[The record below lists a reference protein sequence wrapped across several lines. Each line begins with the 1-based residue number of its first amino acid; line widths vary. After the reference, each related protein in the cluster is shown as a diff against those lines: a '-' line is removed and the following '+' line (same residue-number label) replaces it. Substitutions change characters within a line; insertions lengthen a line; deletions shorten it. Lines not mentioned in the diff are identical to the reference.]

1 MSQTLNNV
9 YNDVSFA
16 LHLHSEAMARL
27 QEQMATGSRIN
38 RASDSPSDAYTVLE
52 LSSQKNALENFIDRI
67 SEVSGT
73 LQLSSGVIA
82 DAMSELAE
90 VRTRMTQITNGI
102 YTQEQRER
110 AAEGID
116 DTLEHIVLLAN
127 TKYMNQYIFAGS
139 DTGSPPYVIERTN
152 GQITAVTY
160 QGNFENQMVEVAP
173 GVQASQFRIG
183 QDVFCSND
191 RSEPVFSG
199 DTGAGPGTGT
209 ASVCGDVWLTVIHD
223 GSNYKLSIDDGASWV
238 TVPVGGDA
246 NQAVTDSRTG
256 KVLYVD
262 STQIN
267 STGVELVRV
276 PGTYDVF
283 GALISIRNLLANERG
298 LSQAQLQELGLESI
312 ASIEELDNLLARAQ
326 ISAGSKVGY
335 LENLTDS
342 LKNLTYSAED
352 EVARLEDA
360 DIAQVAMDL
369 ARQEVLYQM
378 SLAVAGRIM
387 SISLL
392 DFIG

>member
-27 QEQMATGSRIN
+27 QEQVATGSRIN

-256 KVLYVD
+256 KALYVD

-283 GALISIRNLLANERG
+283 SALISIRDLLANERG

-392 DFIG
+392 DFIR

>member
-38 RASDSPSDAYTVLE
+38 RASDSPSDAYKVLE

-116 DTLEHIVLLAN
+116 DILEHIASLAN
-127 TKYMNQYIFAGS
+127 TKYINQYIFAGS
-139 DTGSPPYVIERTN
+139 DTDSPPYVIERTN

-160 QGNFENQMVEVAP
+160 QGSFENQMVEVAP

-223 GSNYKLSIDDGASWV
+223 GSNYKLSIDDGAIWV

-283 GALISIRNLLANERG
+283 SALISIRDLLTNERG

-326 ISAGSKVGY
+326 ISAGSKIGY

-352 EVARLEDA
+352 EVARLENA

>member
-38 RASDSPSDAYTVLE
+38 RASDSPSDAYKVLE

-223 GSNYKLSIDDGASWV
+223 GSNYKLSIDDGARWV
-238 TVPVGGDA
+238 TVPAGGDA

-256 KVLYVD
+256 KALYVD

-283 GALISIRNLLANERG
+283 GALISIRDLLANERG

-392 DFIG
+392 DFIR

>member
-27 QEQMATGSRIN
+27 QEQVATGSRIN

-256 KVLYVD
+256 KALYVD

-283 GALISIRNLLANERG
+283 GALISIRDLLANERG

-392 DFIG
+392 DFIR